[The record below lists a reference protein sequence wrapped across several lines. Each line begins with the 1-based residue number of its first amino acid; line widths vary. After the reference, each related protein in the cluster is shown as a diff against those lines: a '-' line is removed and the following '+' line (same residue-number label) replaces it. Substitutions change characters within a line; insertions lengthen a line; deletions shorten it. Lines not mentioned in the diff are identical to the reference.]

1 LEEQLLGGIYL
12 LLSIS
17 LAKKIID
24 EVHKLFDEELIMIGI
39 DGIIMAST
47 DAERIGT
54 YHEGAAISI
63 KEKRRVV
70 ITKEDEQH
78 LQGVKAGINVPVFFL
93 NNVIGVIGITGE
105 PERVLPYVELLR
117 KMTELL
123 VQESYYSEQMQWQ
136 SRMLEAF
143 VFDWLQARDWSP
155 AFVERAKIL
164 NIDLHAKR
172 QLILVQVTEQQD
184 FFFKDI
190 WQLKHVWN
198 DPADQDVLIHW
209 GNDRLLIIRYVH
221 QKREGETIA
230 QKVKQ
235 FKAFMEGKW
244 KTPVAVG
251 IGQVVESNELTKGY
265 EQAERALSVALKQN
279 SIVFEENLRLDIC
292 LEEIS
297 LPTRKEFTKRI
308 LQTVLT
314 DEELLETFYT
324 FFEQNMSLKLTA
336 SLLHIHINTLHY
348 RIKKLEELT
357 GLNLKQFSDVVS
369 LYLALRFLDY
379 KPKNSDKKA

>member
-1 LEEQLLGGIYL
+1 MKEKLSGGYL
-12 LLSIS
+12 LVVIS
-17 LAKKIID
+17 FSCKKIID
-24 EVHKLFDEELIMIGI
+24 EVHKLFDEDLIMVGI
-39 DGIIMAST
+39 DGIIMTST

-54 YHEGAAISI
+54 YHEGAAISV

-78 LQGVKAGINVPVFFL
+78 LQGVKAGINVPVFLL

-105 PERVLPYVELLR
+105 PERVFPYVELLR
-117 KMTELL
+117 KMTKLL
-123 VQESYYSEQMQWQ
+123 IQESYYSEQMQWQ

-143 VFDWLQARDWSP
+143 VFDWLQARDWSA

-172 QLILVQVTEQQD
+172 QLILMQVTEQQD

-198 DPADQDVLIHW
+198 DPTDQDVVIHW
-209 GNDRLLIIRYVH
+209 GNDRLLIIRYVY
-221 QKREGETIA
+221 QKREGETLA

-235 FKAFMEGKW
+235 LKAFIEEKW
-244 KTPVAVG
+244 QTPVTVG
-251 IGQVVESNELTKGY
+251 IGQAVESSELTTGY

-279 SIVFEENLRLDIC
+279 SIVFEEDLRLDIC
-292 LEEIS
+292 LEEVS

-308 LQTVLT
+308 LQTVLAN
-314 DEELLETFYT
+314 EELLETFYT

-348 RIKKLEELT
+348 RMKKLEELT
-357 GLNLKQFSDVVS
+357 GLNLKHFPDVVS
-369 LYLALRFLDY
+369 LYLALYFLEY
-379 KPKNSDKKA
+379 QPKDKDKKA

>member
-1 LEEQLLGGIYL
+1 M
-12 LLSIS
+12 LLSVS

-24 EVHKLFDEELIMIGI
+24 EVKKLFYEDIIMVGV
-39 DGIIMAST
+39 DGIIIVST
-47 DAERIGT
+47 DAQRIGK
-54 YHEGAAISI
+54 YHEGAMISV
-63 KEKRRVV
+63 KEKRRV
-70 ITKEDEQH
+70 IIKKEDEQY
-78 LQGVKAGINVPVFFL
+78 LQGAKAGINLPVFFL

-105 PERVLPYVELLR
+105 PERVLPYGELLR

-143 VFDWLQARDWSP
+143 VFDWLHARDWSST
-155 AFVERAKIL
+155 FVERAKIL
-164 NIDLHAKR
+164 NIDLQAKR

-190 WQLKHVWN
+190 WQLTHVWN
-198 DPADQDVLIHW
+198 DPHDQDVLIHW

-221 QKREGETIA
+221 QERERETIT

-235 FKAFMEGKW
+235 FKAFIEETW
-244 KTPVAVG
+244 KTPVIVG
-251 IGQVVESNELTKGY
+251 IGQDVDSSELTKGY
-265 EQAERALSVALKQN
+265 EQAERALSVALKKT
-279 SIVFEENLRLDIC
+279 SIVFEEDLRLDIC

-297 LPTRKEFTKRI
+297 IPTRKEFTQRI

-314 DEELLETFYT
+314 NEELLETFYT

-336 SLLHIHINTLHY
+336 SLQHIHINTLHY

-357 GLNLKQFSDVVS
+357 GLNLKYFPDVVS
-369 LYLALRFLDY
+369 LYLALYFLEHQ
-379 KPKNSDKKA
+379 PKK